1 LHLPKFQDGL
11 ESAIDHAKQ
20 YELEVLDNLILDE
33 INPTGSEFIFTNEKA
48 GQWIAIAKIQKG
60 KIQRGIICTTLCIN
74 TEKKKRAYIQ
84 NIQFHLNFLVNTSCG
99 YFNNKI
105 IKDHPERLVSY
116 EIIRECL
123 NSLLDFLST
132 RFHVYFDFHAEA
144 NISYK
149 QRTSELFDSRLQNI
163 ISRQKVEKIELL
175 DIALKP
181 VKEYLEYYSTEDVTY
196 NAIIYLEALVKEI
209 EKLINSN
216 KNFEEQ
222 LKFALI
228 CLNFNS
234 YRFFAYLTG
243 QIKQDTVDII
253 NHSGKV
259 EVLSRYLKM
268 INQIHEYPELVLYP
282 KQKPIKEQISVWIIE
297 EIEHLER
304 SLKLKHNS
312 EIKNFQ
318 SETTELKLQTDMS
331 VAQLAYLIRTM
342 IEVGIIKNT
351 NQRDVLKLI
360 SGMVKTKQ
368 TDTIS
373 PESLRT
379 RFYNIED
386 NTKLAVKDLV
396 INMLNF
402 VNKKT

>member
-1 LHLPKFQDGL
+1 MHLPKFQDGL

-33 INPTGSEFIFTNEKA
+33 INPTGSEFSFTTENSEH
-48 GQWIAIAKIQKG
+48 WIAIAKTQTE
-60 KIQRGIICTTLCIN
+60 KIQRSIICTTLSSDN
-74 TEKKKRAYIQ
+74 ERKKRTYIQ
-84 NIQFHLNFLVNTSCG
+84 NIQFHLSFLINSVSG
-99 YFNNKI
+99 YLNCVAIN
-105 IKDHPERLVSY
+105 DYPERLGTFES
-116 EIIRECL
+116 IQDCL
-123 NSLLDFLST
+123 ITMLDFLT
-132 RFHVYFDFHAEA
+132 IRFRIYFDFYADA

-149 QRTSELFDSRLQNI
+149 QRTVELFASRVQNI
-163 ISRQKVEKIELL
+163 ISNQKVEKNELL

-181 VKEYLEYYSTEDVTY
+181 VKEFLENYNKEDVTY
-196 NAIIYLEALVKEI
+196 NAIIFLEALLKEI

-222 LKFALI
+222 LKFVLI
-228 CLNFNS
+228 CVNFNS

-253 NHSGKV
+253 SHSGKV
-259 EVLSRYLKM
+259 EVLSRYLKT
-268 INQIHEYPELVLYP
+268 INQIHEYPDLVLYP

-312 EIKNFQ
+312 ENKNFQ
-318 SETTELKLQTDMS
+318 SESSDLKLHTEMS
-331 VAQLAYLIRTM
+331 VAQLAYFIRTL
-342 IEVGIIKNT
+342 IEVGIIKNS

-360 SGMVKTKQ
+360 SGMFRTKQ

-373 PESLRT
+373 HESLRT

-396 INMLNF
+396 ITMLNF
-402 VNKKT
+402 VNKKS

>member
-1 LHLPKFQDGL
+1 M

-33 INPTGSEFIFTNEKA
+33 INPTGSEFIFTEEKA
-48 GQWIAIAKIQKG
+48 EQWKVIAKIQKG
-60 KIQRGIICTTLCIN
+60 KIQRSIICTTLCIN

-84 NIQFHLNFLVNTSCG
+84 NIQFHLNFLINTACG
-99 YFNNKI
+99 YFNNKK
-105 IKDHPERLVSY
+105 IKDYPERLGSY
-116 EIIRECL
+116 EIIRDCL

-132 RFHVYFDFHAEA
+132 MFHVYFDFHAEA
-144 NISYK
+144 NISHK
-149 QRTSELFDSRLQNI
+149 QKIVELFASRVQNI
-163 ISRQKVEKIELL
+163 TTNLKVEKNELL

-181 VKEYLEYYSTEDVTY
+181 VKEYLENYSKEDVTY
-196 NAIIYLEALVKEI
+196 KSIIYLEALLKEM
-209 EKLINSN
+209 ERLINSN
-216 KNFEEQ
+216 KNFEEL
-222 LKFALI
+222 LKFVLI
-228 CLNFNS
+228 CVNFNS

-243 QIKQDTVDII
+243 QIKQDTENIDS
-253 NHSGKV
+253 HSGKV
-259 EVLSRYLKM
+259 EVLSRYLKT
-268 INQIHEYPELVLYP
+268 INQIQEYPDLVLYP

-297 EIEHLER
+297 EIEHMER
-304 SLKLKHNS
+304 SLKLKHSS

-318 SETTELKLQTDMS
+318 SETPELKLQTDMS
-331 VAQLAYLIRTM
+331 VAQLAYLIRIM

-360 SGMVKTKQ
+360 SGMFRTKQ

-386 NTKLAVKDLV
+386 NTKLAVKDMV

-402 VNKKT
+402 VNKKS